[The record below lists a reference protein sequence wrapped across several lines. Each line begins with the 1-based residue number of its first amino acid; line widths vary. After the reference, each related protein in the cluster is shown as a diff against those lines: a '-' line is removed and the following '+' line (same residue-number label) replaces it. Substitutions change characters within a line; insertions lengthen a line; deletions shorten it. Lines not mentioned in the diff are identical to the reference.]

1 MTDLTFSLETA
12 QELFESTEEYPVN
25 FDFAWQWLGY
35 STKQMAFKKLK
46 NHFVENVDYVCGVV
60 FNHPIVNSTQQ
71 DFGGRPSNNYSLTV
85 DCLKDLGMMAGTE
98 KGKQIRAY
106 FRECE
111 KLAKQFVKNHK
122 DLAIAAQLSNKMV
135 ADYKKLTEL
144 STFYA
149 NEFVEKLGVKQTQT
163 PVDQTP
169 DLNASLVAN
178 RLGLAFNKQIKA
190 FEAIQDATSPEAFDE
205 LKKAYYQLAV
215 EHSELLK
222 VKTAPPKVEYVDKIH
237 TQYID
242 NPQQV
247 IEIGK
252 LKTEIMQLKMEIER
266 LKSQTAT
273 DSTEL
278 DDDILMYPK
287 KLKRKNNLLNPYG

>member
-1 MTDLTFSLETA
+1 MTDLILDQQTISNFYNSEDSFPVPFSDTWKWLEYSREDSA
-12 QELFESTEEYPVN
+12 LRAFIKCGFEENIDYLVFHIS
-25 FDFAWQWLGY
+25 
-35 STKQMAFKKLK
+35 
-46 NHFVENVDYVCGVV
+46 VEN
-60 FNHPIVNSTQQ
+60 SE
-71 DFGGRPSNNYSLTV
+71 GRPGKGLKLSCDCFKHFSMLSKTESGKKVRNYFI
-85 DCLKDLGMMAGTE
+85 
-98 KGKQIRAY
+98 Q
-106 FRECE
+106 CE
-111 KLAKQFVKNHK
+111 KIAKGALKTSEITQKAENCIFQLKEIEISNPVVYGLAVK
-122 DLAIAAQLSNKMV
+122 A
-135 ADYKKLTEL
+135 
-144 STFYA
+144 
-149 NEFVEKLGVKQTQT
+149 LGVS
-163 PVDQTP
+163 VDQTP

-178 RLGLAFNKQIKA
+178 RLGLAFNKHIKA
-190 FEAIQDATSPEAFDE
+190 FEAIQDATSPEAFDG